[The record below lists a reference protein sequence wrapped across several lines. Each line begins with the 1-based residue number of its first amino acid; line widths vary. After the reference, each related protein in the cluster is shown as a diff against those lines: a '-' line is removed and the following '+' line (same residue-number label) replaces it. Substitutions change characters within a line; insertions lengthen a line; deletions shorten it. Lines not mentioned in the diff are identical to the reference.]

1 MKVHEKIK
9 FLRQAQGWSQE
20 EMAMKL
26 DMSPNGYGHLE
37 RGKTNIDLLRL
48 EQIANVFN
56 IAVTELVNSNEK
68 NSFYL
73 ACTSNDQSYW
83 QVGSFES
90 ENIQLKS
97 ELEKQQ
103 LIVELKDKELAMQQ
117 REIEYLKEILE
128 IHKSQKN
135 NTAEQL

>member
-1 MKVHEKIK
+1 VKVHEKIK
-9 FLRQAQGWSQE
+9 FLRQARGWSQE

-26 DMSPNGYGHLE
+26 EMSPNGYGHIE

-48 EQIANVFN
+48 EQIAIVFDMA
-56 IAVTELVNSNEK
+56 ITELVNTNEK

-73 ACTSNDQSYW
+73 AGTSNDQSYW

-90 ENIQLKS
+90 ENIQLKT
-97 ELEKQQ
+97 ELEKHQ
-103 LIVELKDKELAMQQ
+103 LIIELKNKELAMHQ

-128 IHKSQKN
+128 MHKN
-135 NTAEQL
+135 NMVVT

>member
-9 FLRQAQGWSQE
+9 FLRQARGWSQE

-48 EQIANVFN
+48 EQIANAFD
-56 IAVTELVNSNEK
+56 IAITELVNTNEK

-90 ENIQLKS
+90 ENIHLKN

-103 LIVELKDKELAMQQ
+103 LIIELKDKELTMQQ
-117 REIEYLKEILE
+117 REIQYLKEILE
-128 IHKSQKN
+128 MHKSQKS

>member
-9 FLRQAQGWSQE
+9 FLRQARGWSQE

-48 EQIANVFN
+48 EQIANAFD
-56 IAVTELVNSNEK
+56 IAITELVNTNEK

-90 ENIQLKS
+90 ENIHLKN

-103 LIVELKDKELAMQQ
+103 LIIELKDKELTMQQ
-117 REIEYLKEILE
+117 REIQYLKEMLE
-128 IHKSQKN
+128 MHKNQKLHGN
-135 NTAEQL
+135 V

>member
-1 MKVHEKIK
+1 VKVHEKIK
-9 FLRQAQGWSQE
+9 FLRQARGWSQE

-48 EQIANVFN
+48 EQIANAFD
-56 IAVTELVNSNEK
+56 IAITELVNTNEK

-90 ENIQLKS
+90 ENIHLKN

-103 LIVELKDKELAMQQ
+103 LIIELKDKELTMQQ
-117 REIEYLKEILE
+117 REIQYLKEMLE
-128 IHKSQKN
+128 MHKNQKLHGN
-135 NTAEQL
+135 V